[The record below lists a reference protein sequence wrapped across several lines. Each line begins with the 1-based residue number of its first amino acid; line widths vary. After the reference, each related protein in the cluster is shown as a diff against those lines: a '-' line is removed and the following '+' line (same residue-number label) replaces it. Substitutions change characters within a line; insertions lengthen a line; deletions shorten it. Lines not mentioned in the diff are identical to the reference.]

1 MKLIFWLHINT
12 DIFFQLI
19 VSLWVCIARHVQRR
33 KATGLYNILAISQ
46 GKSTGWSW
54 FLPADNCQRFLQ
66 SDTIIARHAQIT
78 QNKKVAISVQYR
90 KKEVNDEVNLL
101 KVDTIILMGMVK
113 HFQSSQN
120 STFAMSLQYL
130 QKKLEIKL
138 IFYKQ
143 INIKVAY
150 KLIYI
155 IWGPMF
161 PTRWYY
167 HYWWAW
173 WNIVKVLQVTS
184 LQIVAISQKRS

>member
-1 MKLIFWLHINT
+1 M
-12 DIFFQLI
+12 
-19 VSLWVCIARHVQRR
+19 
-33 KATGLYNILAISQ
+33 
-46 GKSTGWSW
+46 
-54 FLPADNCQRFLQ
+54 PADNCQRFLQ

-78 QNKKVAISVQYR
+78 QNKNVAISVQYR

-138 IFYKQ
+138 IFYMQ

-155 IWGPMF
+155 IWGPKF
-161 PTRWYY
+161 PTR
-167 HYWWAW
+167 
-173 WNIVKVLQVTS
+173 
-184 LQIVAISQKRS
+184 